1 MQLLKASV
9 KEGFCEIRIYIGQNY
24 DYLSEV

>member
-9 KEGFCEIRIYIGQNY
+9 KEGVCEIRI
-24 DYLSEV
+24 